1 MIIDSVKGQS
11 TQRFA
16 YESKMPRAK
25 PGNCQHKEA
34 KMDISMTEAQ
44 AYAVSQIIYLS
55 HRRQILSLMQECHAT
70 DNDEDDFSDDGDD
83 ALLQLG
89 FISLAYRA
97 SWLICDTS
105 AP

>member
-1 MIIDSVKGQS
+1 
-11 TQRFA
+11 
-16 YESKMPRAK
+16 
-25 PGNCQHKEA
+25 
-34 KMDISMTEAQ
+34 MDISMTEVQ

-70 DNDEDDFSDDGDD
+70 DNDRGSNVDD

-89 FISLAYRA
+89 FISLAYSA

-105 AP
+105 APRNVSS